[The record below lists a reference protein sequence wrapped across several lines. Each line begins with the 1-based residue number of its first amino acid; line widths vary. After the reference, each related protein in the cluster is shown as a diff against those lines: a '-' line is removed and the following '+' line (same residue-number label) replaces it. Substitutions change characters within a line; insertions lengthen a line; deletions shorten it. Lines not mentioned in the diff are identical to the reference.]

1 MYLQSNLAISNS
13 VNSKSP
19 LFRRKIEFP
28 WIFPSPLSFPGYF
41 ETLLFRTFV
50 HFPWDFE
57 IAGFDCILFLKH
69 FKVVTSLK
77 SGDNFPQRL
86 GPKWRRE
93 CLPYVTVLYLAAEK
107 SDCLKLYLDLCL
119 IKMSLI

>member
-1 MYLQSNLAISNS
+1 MHPLSISVTISN
-13 VNSKSP
+13 
-19 LFRRKIEFP
+19 
-28 WIFPSPLSFPGYF
+28 
-41 ETLLFRTFV
+41 V
-50 HFPWDFE
+50 H
-57 IAGFDCILFLKH
+57 ILFLKH

-119 IKMSLI
+119 SLQSITKGIFFKKQNVIWYRLQ

>member
-1 MYLQSNLAISNS
+1 MTNMPMNCRDDNTCISVTISN
-13 VNSKSP
+13 V
-19 LFRRKIEFP
+19 R
-28 WIFPSPLSFPGYF
+28 
-41 ETLLFRTFV
+41 
-50 HFPWDFE
+50 
-57 IAGFDCILFLKH
+57 ILCLKH

-93 CLPYVTVLYLAAEK
+93 CLPYVTMLCLAAEK
-107 SDCLKLYLDLCL
+107 SDCLKLYLDLCS